1 MPLVPLFRRPP
12 PPVLRLSG
20 RAAGD
25 PAPRQSATA
34 ATVTP
39 RLRGCRRPHDDAT
52 VAAVRA
58 LIETSVL
65 TYGAISVRTGVGR
78 ASICRWARDQ
88 AWVRPA
94 GAPRATDTVPRR
106 RAGRKLKLRM
116 LAERLLA
123 VAERHIRA
131 LETSE
136 HITLNQLMEALQAV
150 KMARLEAMGR
160 RRRRRLDGETL
171 TGEQWMAHDA
181 AMRTALAEMSR
192 GGVDLAW
199 APDLAVDLVCEAHL
213 PAVAEH
219 PELMPRGWEKREREK
234 SKKG

>member
-12 PPVLRLSG
+12 MPVVRLSG
-20 RAAGD
+20 RAAD
-25 PAPRQSATA
+25 APAPRRGHSAA
-34 ATVTP
+34 APVTP
-39 RLRGCRRPHDDAT
+39 RLRGCRRPHDDAA
-52 VAAVRA
+52 VEAVRE
-58 LIETSVL
+58 LIEHSVL
-65 TYGAISVRTGVGR
+65 TYGAISARTGVGR

-136 HITLNQLMEALQAV
+136 HITLNQLMEALQAL

-171 TGEQWMAHDA
+171 TGAQWMARDA
-181 AMRTALAEMSR
+181 AMRTALAEMTR

-199 APDLAVDLVCEAHL
+199 APDLSVDLVCAAHA

-219 PELMPRGWEKREREK
+219 PDLMPRGWEKREREK
-234 SKKG
+234 K

>member
-1 MPLVPLFRRPP
+1 MPLTPLFRRPP
-12 PPVLRLSG
+12 MPVLRLSG
-20 RAAGD
+20 RAPDA
-25 PAPRQSATA
+25 PAPRRSATA

-39 RLRGCRRPHDDAT
+39 RLRGCRRPHDEAA

-58 LIETSVL
+58 LIEHSVL
-65 TYGAISVRTGVGR
+65 TYGEIAVRTGVGR

-88 AWVRPA
+88 SWVRPA

-136 HITLNQLMEALQAV
+136 HVTLNQLMEALQAV

-160 RRRRRLDGETL
+160 RRRRRRDGETL
-171 TGEQWMAHDA
+171 TGEQWIARDVA
-181 AMRTALAEMSR
+181 IRTALTEMRR
-192 GGVDLAW
+192 GGVDLDW
-199 APDLAVDLVCEAHL
+199 APDLAVDLVCAAHL

-219 PELMPRGWEKREREK
+219 PDLMPRGWEKRESE
-234 SKKG
+234 KKG